1 MRIKQRHSA
10 LHMLLLFFVAP
21 VIAMCSSAEPA
32 SDSTSDLAPIGAAP
46 AQSSDNVPEQIDG
59 EQLPGRL
66 LFAQNGDLWVWQETT
81 GRQLTEQGNLAHP
94 AWSPDGTSIAAI
106 QREQS
111 YSNLVLLAANGNDLV
126 QLTNHESTYGL
137 GSFERIY
144 DTMWAFYPT
153 FSPDGT
159 EIAFASQYGPP
170 FGSPASDYNLSLF
183 VTPTTV
189 GSTRTQLYAPEA
201 GNIGRIAYAEDG
213 SVIFAYSSLFEEPPS
228 LVRYSTETGITEPV
242 TGVPEQSYDPA
253 FSADGNWLAFT
264 TRTSSGTDISIVPTT
279 GGTPSQITVLGT
291 ARAPAFA
298 PDNSRVAFLA
308 IAPGSTH
315 FDLWIVDLTVADGV
329 ASAGGARQLTTDMA
343 IDPDSGLSWGR

>member
-1 MRIKQRHSA
+1 MVEKQQHYV
-10 LHMLLLFFVAP
+10 LHTLLLLLVALM
-21 VIAMCSSAEPA
+21 IAMCSSSTSSTDP
-32 SDSTSDLAPIGAAP
+32 TSDLAPIGAVP
-46 AQSSDNVPEQIDG
+46 GQQSDNAPQEVDG

-66 LFAQNGDLWVWQETT
+66 LFAQAGDLWVWQETT

-94 AWSPDGTSIAAI
+94 TWSPDGTSIAAI

-111 YSNLVLLAANGNDLV
+111 FSNLVLLSADGSELL
-126 QLTNHESTYGL
+126 QLTNHGSNYGL

-144 DTMWAFYPT
+144 DTLWAFYPT

-183 VTPTTV
+183 VTPATV

-201 GNIGRIAYAEDG
+201 GHIGRIAYAQDG
-213 SVIFAYSSLFEEPPS
+213 TVVFAYSSLFEEPPA
-228 LVRYSTETGITEPV
+228 LFQYVTETGATERV
-242 TGVPEQSYDPA
+242 AGVPEQSYDPV

-264 TRTSSGTDISIVPTT
+264 TRTNNGTDISVIPAT
-279 GGTPSQITVLGT
+279 GGAPIQITTLGIT
-291 ARAPAFA
+291 RAPAFA
-298 PDNSRVAFLA
+298 PDNSALAFLA

-315 FDLWIVDLTVADGV
+315 FDLWIVDLTIEGGNL
-329 ASAGGARQLTTDMA
+329 SAGEARQLTTEMA